1 MSLTRTELF
10 CIHTLTLSLKQHAKN
25 RFSAQLRSR
34 LVALNRNINA
44 RKQESAGGGA
54 AFALRT
60 AAVAAKAAAA
70 FAGEDEAT
78 KAVELPTPDSAAGTK
93 EAFNK

>member
-25 RFSAQLRSR
+25 RFSAQLR

-78 KAVELPTPDSAAGTK
+78 KAVELPAPDSAAGTK